1 MNNVE
6 LNEMLKMWNHIFD
19 AVMKMDERLT
29 DMLEGEED
37 DIDDWDAEEEG
48 VPA

>member
-1 MNNVE
+1 MQNGE
-6 LNEMLKMWNHIFD
+6 LNELLKMWNHIFD

-29 DMLEGEED
+29 EILEGEED
-37 DIDDWDAEEEG
+37 DDWDAEEEG